1 MIKPENEVSILKVR
15 SKGYGSGLR
24 MFFSRSE
31 VTTFLLMVIVLV
43 LLMIVTPNYRDSA
56 FIIKAVSRNVEFGL
70 VALMMTFVIIAGQ
83 IDLSVAAIMTLS
95 GTVTALFYTRVGIPF
110 WLALIIGLAI
120 GFILGLINGA
130 LVSYLNLAS
139 IIVTIGTLS
148 LYRGIS
154 TIFIGDHS
162 IGKFPK
168 WFNSVDRI
176 YPFKIG
182 NVGIGVT
189 IIGFLVIIIIMFL
202 ILKFTTIGRKI
213 YAIGTNER
221 VALFSGVNVKRFKML
236 LFGFSGLFSAV
247 AGLLYMSRVL
257 VIRHDLALGGELDII
272 TIVMLG
278 GTNIL
283 GGRGNVIGTLWGLLI
298 IVFVR
303 SGLSVANVPV
313 DQQLFAIGLLLLI
326 SIAVPDVVS
335 ILRDRY
341 LTRKVKRELGK
352 KSG

>member
-15 SKGYGSGLR
+15 SKGYRSGLI

-31 VTTFLLMVIVLV
+31 VTTFLLMVVLLA
-43 LLMIVTPNYRDSA
+43 LLMIAAPNYRN
-56 FIIKAVSRNVEFGL
+56 FGYIIKAVSRNVEFGL

-83 IDLSVAAIMTLS
+83 IDLSVTAIMTLS
-95 GTVTALFYTRVGIPF
+95 CTVTALFYTRVGISF

-120 GFILGLINGA
+120 GFILGLINGV
-130 LVSYLNLAS
+130 LISYLNLAS
-139 IIVTIGTLS
+139 IIVTIGTLA

-168 WFNSVDRI
+168 WFNSVDRV
-176 YPFKIG
+176 YLFKIG
-182 NVGIGVT
+182 NAGIPVT
-189 IIGFLVIIIIMFL
+189 IIGFLVIMIIMFL
-202 ILKFTTIGRKI
+202 ILKFTTIGRKV

-236 LFGFSGLFSAV
+236 LFGFSGLFSAA
-247 AGLLYMSRVL
+247 AGYLYISRVL
-257 VIRHDLALGGELDII
+257 VIRHDMALGGELDII
-272 TIVMLG
+272 TMVMLG

-303 SGLSVANVPV
+303 SGLSVAHVQV

-326 SIAVPDVVS
+326 AIAVPDVVS